1 MAKSKEKTRTKPKS
15 KSHLPHAK
23 TLLVQSLF
31 LSDDDAK
38 TKVKAKSNDKFG
50 AKPKSKYRVR
60 SGPVEKPRREVLHI
74 QRPTHEKQKCL
85 LKDVGDSKAQLQI
98 EGRAEQEDRNFGRCR
113 VCRKENEHFSSAC
126 PYWNGVPPGAI
137 VGDDST
143 KTPTVVPTLV
153 VPRMDVLLSH
163 IVTTVGIV
171 VSTGRKTM
179 AKSEAKTRTKPKSS
193 LTSITL
199 KPCSCNLS
207 LSSAD
212 ARAKVK
218 AKSKY
223 NSGTKPKSKYCVR
236 FGSVEK
242 PRVLRIQRPNGSKE
256 VGDSKAQL
264 QLEEKTEQEK
274 HNFGTVEFAFCGLF
288 YKNPNCCAHPGG
300 SSKGRLIV
308 AYCNH
313 CRDKGLHWSEK
324 CRNVP
329 RTNHINLYS
338 SHPLSRIC

>member
-1 MAKSKEKTRTKPKS
+1 
-15 KSHLPHAK
+15 
-23 TLLVQSLF
+23 
-31 LSDDDAK
+31 
-38 TKVKAKSNDKFG
+38 
-50 AKPKSKYRVR
+50 
-60 SGPVEKPRREVLHI
+60 
-74 QRPTHEKQKCL
+74 
-85 LKDVGDSKAQLQI
+85 
-98 EGRAEQEDRNFGRCR
+98 
-113 VCRKENEHFSSAC
+113 
-126 PYWNGVPPGAI
+126 
-137 VGDDST
+137 
-143 KTPTVVPTLV
+143 
-153 VPRMDVLLSH
+153 
-163 IVTTVGIV
+163 
-171 VSTGRKTM
+171 M

-199 KPCSCNLS
+199 KPYSCNLC
-207 LSSAD
+207 LSSDD
-212 ARAKVK
+212 AKAKVK

-242 PRVLRIQRPNGSKE
+242 PRVLRIQRPNEHEDDSLVLWSLGHLQPKGLKGQRAENSSKTISNR
-256 VGDSKAQL
+256 GPSQRAYSKAQL

-274 HNFGTVEFAFCGLF
+274 HNFGTVEFAVRKMCTSFCGLF